1 MLLRLFILILILPI
15 AELVVLLWVVQSIG
29 WLKTLALVVLMA
41 ILGTYE
47 IQRQGSQIWTRMGE
61 QLDRGELPG
70 NELLDG
76 FLLFIAGILLLI
88 PGLITD
94 AVGLVL
100 IVPPTRYLVREG
112 VKKWLKRRLEQI
124 AESDDGWVRVQ
135 MLADYQGEEE
145 VDPDT
150 QEMVIDLPLLEAYD
164 TESADQE
171 SEGQAPNNSQQS

>member
-15 AELVVLLWVVQSIG
+15 AELVVLLWVGQSIG

-41 ILGTYE
+41 IVGTYE
-47 IQRQGSQIWTRMGE
+47 IRRQGSQIWTRMGE

-100 IVPPTRYLVREG
+100 IIPPTRYLVREG

-124 AESDDGWVRVQ
+124 AEGDHGWVREQ

-145 VDPDT
+145 VNPDT

-171 SEGQAPNNSQQS
+171 SEGQAPNHSQQS